1 MFRKR
6 FPMQW
11 VAYASRAKK
20 TSLNWNGN
28 APFGAAL
35 PLRISVF
42 YLRRNNGTA
51 TSPNRDGKMQ
61 TQRNH
66 TLERAAIRRRYCQFL
81 SPREKTRIFLCL
93 LSFRICHIEWVSE
106 RARKCS
112 SISIWIA
119 TTRQLLLSMP
129 GIRTAQR
136 FVYSRKAYNA
146 VVCMPHGICDIGFRI
161 SNSHSLSSYRVHNVL
176 VIKFV
181 AVIYDRRNG

>member
-6 FPMQW
+6 FPMQR
-11 VAYASRAKK
+11 VVYASRAKK

-66 TLERAAIRRRYCQFL
+66 NIGTYSYSASLLPI
-81 SPREKTRIFLCL
+81 SITTRKDTHFLCFVIV
-93 LSFRICHIEWVSE
+93 SNIPYWVSE
-106 RARKCS
+106 RTGAQMFVNFNLNRNNAPVV
-112 SISIWIA
+112 IINAWH
-119 TTRQLLLSMP
+119 P
-129 GIRTAQR
+129 HRTAIRLFAQSVR
-136 FVYSRKAYNA
+136 PNSLHAARNMRYWIQNFKFTLPFVLSRA
-146 VVCMPHGICDIGFRI
+146 
-161 SNSHSLSSYRVHNVL
+161 
-176 VIKFV
+176 
-181 AVIYDRRNG
+181 RRPGN